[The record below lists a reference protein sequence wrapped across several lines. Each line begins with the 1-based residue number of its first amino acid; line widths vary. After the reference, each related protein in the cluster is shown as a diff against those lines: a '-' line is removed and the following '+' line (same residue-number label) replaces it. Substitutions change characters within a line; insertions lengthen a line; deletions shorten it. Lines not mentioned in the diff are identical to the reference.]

1 MTTIKEAVEDLF
13 NNPQLSVQEVVDR
26 HYIPAFRQRTNGSWD
41 DRAALVARIDECR
54 KPGRARHGHRAGR
67 AHRLGAVA
75 VELDLSVGA
84 DVEGAVPTVS
94 DEAIAD
100 R

>member
-41 DRAALVARIDECR
+41 GESMTHFKTHRGGKCARAL
-54 KPGRARHGHRAGR
+54 
-67 AHRLGAVA
+67 
-75 VELDLSVGA
+75 
-84 DVEGAVPTVS
+84 
-94 DEAIAD
+94 
-100 R
+100 